1 MESVPKSNHLAQK
14 TTIMT
19 GNETDN
25 TAVTMNGYNTNNQTP
40 NVQFI
45 DKIKLFSKLK

>member
-1 MESVPKSNHLAQK
+1 MEIVPKNSNLAQK
-14 TTIMT
+14 TSTMT

-45 DKIKLFSKLK
+45 DKIKLFSKIS